1 MRVRLIALTL
11 AVCAAGVFAV
21 PQSPA
26 PAEPQ
31 QAEAIDFDAL
41 RGQAAAA
48 LNALQQSHEQRV
60 ASVARTRF

>member
-1 MRVRLIALTL
+1 MRVQLIALTF
-11 AVCAAGVFAV
+11 AVCVAGVFGI

-31 QAEAIDFDAL
+31 QGEAIDFDAL

-48 LNALQQSHEQRV
+48 LNALQQAHEPRV
-60 ASVARTRF
+60 ASVASTQF

>member
-1 MRVRLIALTL
+1 MRIRVIALTF
-11 AVCAAGVFAV
+11 AVCVACVFDV

-31 QAEAIDFDAL
+31 QAEAIDFEAL
-41 RGQAAAA
+41 HEQVAAA

-60 ASVARTRF
+60 ASVAGTEF